1 MKTIN
6 NKQLAISKWC
16 SPSGFC
22 LLLIVNCAL
31 LVACNNGQKPF
42 EKRIDKIFKGPVF
55 RDLTIGDSYNKVLK
69 TENKDYMQ
77 FPDSNIIKYMYHVSD
92 TEEYH
97 WAYIFE
103 EDKIKEIQFD
113 AYLGEEKDGE
123 KYVTILQKRYD
134 KIWGKSANLN
144 GIISWQKDR
153 VSADLINESPIVLM
167 GKVKFLIYQ
176 TGDSIF
182 KKYVPEL

>member
-6 NKQLAISKWC
+6 NKQLAISKWF
-16 SPSGFC
+16 SPSGLC
-22 LLLIVNCAL
+22 LLLMVNCVL
-31 LVACNNGQKPF
+31 LVSCNRGQKPF

-77 FPDSNIIKYMYHVSD
+77 FPDSNIIKYMYHLSD
-92 TEEYH
+92 TEEYQ

-123 KYVTILQKRYD
+123 KYVRLIQKRYD
-134 KIWGKSANLN
+134 KLLGPSYRKA
-144 GIISWQKDR
+144 GIIFWESDNLF
-153 VSADLINESPIVLM
+153 AILMNESNEALI
-167 GKVKFLIYQ
+167 GKVRFKLCHSSNK
-176 TGDSIF
+176 TGF
-182 KKYVPEL
+182 